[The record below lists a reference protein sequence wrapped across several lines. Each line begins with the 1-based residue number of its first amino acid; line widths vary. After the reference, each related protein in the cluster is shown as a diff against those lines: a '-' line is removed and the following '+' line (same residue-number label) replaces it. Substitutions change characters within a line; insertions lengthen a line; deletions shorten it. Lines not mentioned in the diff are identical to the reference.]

1 LFDVVVG
8 ERDILVWKTSRGI
21 YSCSETWNCLRT
33 KFTEVAWSHVIWFP
47 LAISKHAF
55 LLWLVFRGALVREC
69 VVGVMRATLYAD
81 SVMGGK
87 SL

>member
-1 LFDVVVG
+1 
-8 ERDILVWKTSRGI
+8 
-21 YSCSETWNCLRT
+21 
-33 KFTEVAWSHVIWFP
+33 VIWFP